1 MRKGQHTHT
10 HTCMLP
16 HTHKERGR
24 METDM
29 GTCPGTQLGYRILK
43 GSTKDET
50 KLTETRTKNI
60 NSRLKLKHKTY
71 HNLENNIFRQT
82 SLYYTF
88 KNASPEVQNKTQN
101 LTQGP

>member
-1 MRKGQHTHT
+1 
-10 HTCMLP
+10 
-16 HTHKERGR
+16 